1 MTIYCVCNINSK
13 GKYTVNNVKR
23 VREILNNKSLDSI
36 LISNEDNIRYIS
48 GFTGGTGYLYISQNR
63 QALITDFRY
72 TIHAENEAKGWE
84 VLTIDGDGYNKV
96 INALLKEEQVL
107 QLGFESFDLLYG
119 DYLNFKEGLELGNFI
134 PVKDEITGLR
144 TIKTAEELEY
154 IKMAQSVA
162 DKTFSDILEFIKP
175 GKTEIEIA
183 ARIEYLLKI
192 NGAHGISFDTIV
204 ASGINSSMPHA
215 VPSMKKVEDGDF
227 ITMDFGCKYNGYC
240 SDMTRTIVVGK
251 ANAKQIEVYN
261 TVLRS
266 QEAALNII
274 KSGLKGKDIDKVARD
289 IIYNAG
295 YEGCFGH
302 GLGHSLGLFIHENPR
317 LSPAEE
323 GLILEN
329 MVITVEPGIYIK
341 DFGGV
346 RIEDLVVVTENSC
359 ENLTRS
365 SKELIEL

>member
-154 IKMAQSVA
+154 IKIAQSVGME
-162 DKTFSDILEFIKP
+162 KRNF
-175 GKTEIEIA
+175 
-183 ARIEYLLKI
+183 R
-192 NGAHGISFDTIV
+192 
-204 ASGINSSMPHA
+204 
-215 VPSMKKVEDGDF
+215 
-227 ITMDFGCKYNGYC
+227 
-240 SDMTRTIVVGK
+240 
-251 ANAKQIEVYN
+251 
-261 TVLRS
+261 
-266 QEAALNII
+266 
-274 KSGLKGKDIDKVARD
+274 
-289 IIYNAG
+289 
-295 YEGCFGH
+295 
-302 GLGHSLGLFIHENPR
+302 
-317 LSPAEE
+317 
-323 GLILEN
+323 
-329 MVITVEPGIYIK
+329 
-341 DFGGV
+341 
-346 RIEDLVVVTENSC
+346 
-359 ENLTRS
+359 
-365 SKELIEL
+365 